1 MTGGAALSA
10 GRGPATVLCF
20 SRALGQGVPRPPPRT
35 FLLLRP
41 SVIRIAAGGGGGLR
55 TCCLGCH
62 QEEEGYVRTCLGC
75 YIFLAHCKCLCTVGA
90 SSSSTAAA
98 EEESVA
104 AEQVQDP
111 AAELYRIPQ
120 LAALGRAF
128 KSGPEVSLTETEV
141 KYLSFRLDFFSPYT

>member
-1 MTGGAALSA
+1 M
-10 GRGPATVLCF
+10 
-20 SRALGQGVPRPPPRT
+20 
-35 FLLLRP
+35 
-41 SVIRIAAGGGGGLR
+41 
-55 TCCLGCH
+55 
-62 QEEEGYVRTCLGC
+62 
-75 YIFLAHCKCLCTVGA
+75 CLCSIGA
-90 SSSSTAAA
+90 SSSSIAAA

-141 KYLSFRLDFFSPYT
+141 KYFPFRVDLICPYSYLA